1 MNLQIT
7 GTNVEATDAI
17 KDYIRKK
24 VRKVTK
30 YLRDIIE
37 IHVTLKLERYQQIC
51 EITILADHMTVR
63 GEGNTADMYASV
75 DLAVERIEKQL
86 RRYRDKLI
94 TRRYKGSD
102 SVQEAKMSV
111 LEHSSVILDEKPV
124 VIVENRVPVK
134 PMGVEEAVMQMD
146 LMNRDFLVFKNAES
160 GAINVIYHRA
170 DGNIGLIET

>member
-1 MNLQIT
+1 MNLRIT
-7 GTNVEATDAI
+7 GTNIDATDAI
-17 KDYIRKK
+17 KDYIKK
-24 VRKVTK
+24 KIRKVTK
-30 YLRDIIE
+30 YLRDVIE
-37 IHVTLKLERYQQIC
+37 IQVTLKVERYQQIC
-51 EITILADHMTVR
+51 EITILADHITVR
-63 GEGNTADMYASV
+63 GEGDTTDMYASV

-94 TRRYKGSD
+94 RRRYRGAD

-134 PMGVEEAVMQMD
+134 PMNVEEAVMQMD

-160 GAINVIYHRA
+160 DAINVIYHRA